1 MNVMQMLVCRELG
14 DPRDEDESAIRRAEL
29 EAANASSTAG
39 NAETAKRARTRL
51 DRLREHRYLYPHGRM
66 SLKGCWMCSLNQ
78 SISRSPHSRHP
89 RGRRKERLLIPP
101 SSLLASI
108 TQT

>member
-1 MNVMQMLVCRELG
+1 MQMLVCRERG

-66 SLKGCWMCSLNQ
+66 SPIMDAYVLS
-78 SISRSPHSRHP
+78 HSSHAH
-89 RGRRKERLLIPP
+89 LSHYI
-101 SSLLASI
+101 LAP
-108 TQT
+108 